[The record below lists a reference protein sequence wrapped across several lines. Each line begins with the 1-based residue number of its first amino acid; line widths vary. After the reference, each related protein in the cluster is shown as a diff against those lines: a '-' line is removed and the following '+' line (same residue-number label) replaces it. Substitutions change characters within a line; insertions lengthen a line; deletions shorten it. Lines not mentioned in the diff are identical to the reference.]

1 MQATD
6 SSYERGQ
13 KDNWLSS
20 SKSIMDFLLSVVDK
34 YIFNSEWT
42 KSKLKSHSFCSDKQ
56 LYLCGRSP
64 RSIAFGLVIF

>member
-42 KSKLKSHSFCSDKQ
+42 KSKLKSTASALTS
-56 LYLCGRSP
+56 S
-64 RSIAFGLVIF
+64 SICVDVHPEV